1 MLGVLEEIACLRSSL
16 RSRSKCLIWGSEAP
30 IPDMASWPIVNTPR
44 NLPGDRPLSERL
56 IHMTMTRADEWA
68 THWGLLDAGAY
79 AGAAKNAVKRMPG
92 TAAIQQRFIQANPN
106 RMMNALVVDIDR
118 PSAVMDALERP
129 HEHPEPSWVIE
140 THRGAHVGWWLSDPV
155 CRSDYAALKPLRYAA
170 RVQAGLVKL
179 LGADPAFTGFI
190 TRNPTF
196 PALAPGEV
204 IWGTDKTYE
213 LAEMRTS
220 AMPRILPKKVET
232 TRSDLGRNCAIFE
245 QGRHEVYRLNRAMNY
260 PGTDALFRASL
271 SHLLDLNGSISSEA
285 GGPLPLNEV
294 RSMASSMARWTA
306 KHHTARGFIDHQAR
320 AGKKGGKQSGIRRRT
335 ERNAL
340 VQEVFPEY

>member
-1 MLGVLEEIACLRSSL
+1 
-16 RSRSKCLIWGSEAP
+16 
-30 IPDMASWPIVNTPR
+30 MASWPIVNTPR

-260 PGTDALFRASL
+260 PGTDALCRASL
-271 SHLLDLNGSISSEA
+271 PHLLDLNGSISSEAGGPLPLNEVRSMSILPLSWPLTALRLA

-340 VQEVFPEY
+340 VQEVFHEY